1 MGSLSKINPPPAPTG
16 APTPQM
22 QAMMGGPTLQ
32 ARNFAVMTGVH
43 ALISSTLKKVRG
55 VEDVKG
61 K

>member
-1 MGSLSKINPPPAPTG
+1 MGSMSNMSPPPTAGG
-16 APTPQM
+16 APPPM
-22 QAMMGGPTLQ
+22 AMMGGPAVQ

-43 ALISSTLKKVRG
+43 ACISATLKKVRG